1 VNVGAQARE
10 RRWRR
15 TVAWSLAGTL
25 TVALLMVVG
34 GGGSNDGYTALVSK
48 KTAGPAA
55 SQAHKG
61 QESLAEL
68 QRDVM
73 ARRKALAA
81 KNIKAKAAAKDKG
94 TQVEAEAPAA
104 AKPVE
109 AAAARTSPQ
118 KAEQAQVRQPVQP
131 AVQPA
136 VQGQSGSA
144 AAPPQQYRY
153 AQQQQQQQ
161 QAPEVQAAY
170 QYSQAPEPQQGQY
183 GSAAASAQQYRYA
196 QQQAPVAPSYQYA
209 QAPEPEQGQYASAA
223 PAPQQLYQPYGK
235 QAEQQSGQMQTSG
248 AIFYPKQQQPVQQ
261 QQQGVS
267 YQRQPL
273 PQQQQQQQQL
283 SAQQAQQAPPSRV
296 AALQGEGKSLVRTA
310 GSTSRLSTKP
320 LVGDDSGDEGFQGHL
335 FKLFTSPSSPPQTQ
349 SLAHANNARMAPTSA
364 ATGKLAPV
372 QAATPKLVVPEDNR
386 EESGADL
393 ADKGL
398 FALWSKAG
406 ESSDNAKSG
415 GRSSSGSG
423 KGAIQDLTNVG
434 YRNGGSGSDYEK
446 DSSIY
451 ALSSVGKA
459 GKASSAVTPDAT
471 ADYYGIP
478 EGGAAVPV

>member
-1 VNVGAQARE
+1 MPEEVCFVNVGAQARE

-61 QESLAEL
+61 QESLAKL

-118 KAEQAQVRQPVQP
+118 KAEQAQVRQP
-131 AVQPA
+131 VQPA

-267 YQRQPL
+267 YYQRQ
-273 PQQQQQQQQL
+273 
-283 SAQQAQQAPPSRV
+283 PPSRV

-372 QAATPKLVVPEDNR
+372 QAATPKLVVPETNS

-423 KGAIQDLTNVG
+423 KGAVQDLTSVG

-459 GKASSAVTPDAT
+459 GKASSAVAPDAT